1 MTCPNSDLNLY
12 ENQNQE
18 KEENM
23 QKKQKKCTP
32 EQKHKMVEL
41 KAYELWQKAG
51 SPMGRDQEFWYTAE
65 VIVKNPEKQKVKC

>member
-1 MTCPNSDLNLY
+1 
-12 ENQNQE
+12 
-18 KEENM
+18 M
-23 QKKQKKCTP
+23 QKNKKKYTP

-65 VIVKNPEKQKVKC
+65 VIIKNPEKQKVKC